1 MGTKKRTV
9 VNAEPR
15 QIERAM
21 ALVRQGR
28 YRTLSDFVREAVDEK
43 LARIDDALLE
53 DEVAR
58 YCAAGHAA
66 EDVELIGAQDFDSSA
81 ESRRRDAAKK
91 RPPGTRQAEKT
102 ARAPR

>member
-1 MGTKKRTV
+1 MGTKRRTV

-21 ALVRQGR
+21 RLVKQGR
-28 YRTLSDFVREAVDEK
+28 YRTLSEFVREAVDEK

-58 YCAAGHAA
+58 YCAAGHAD
-66 EDVELIGAQDFDSSA
+66 EDVDLVVGQRFD
-81 ESRRRDAAKK
+81 EGEHSRRR
-91 RPPGTRQAEKT
+91 PP
-102 ARAPR
+102 ARKAPRAAR